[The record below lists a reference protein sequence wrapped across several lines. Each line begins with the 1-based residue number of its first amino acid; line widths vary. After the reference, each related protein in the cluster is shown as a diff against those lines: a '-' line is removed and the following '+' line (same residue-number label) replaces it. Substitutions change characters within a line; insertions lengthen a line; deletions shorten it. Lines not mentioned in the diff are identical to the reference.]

1 MNHNELLK
9 EEGYD
14 PRNVMKNSLINEGV
28 FHYVW
33 TNPFILLAQCF
44 RLIADPT
51 FIVPFIP
58 WISFLPKEEVILIRE
73 QSLKNTSYLQRERE
87 SQETMSIVRS
97 WIDYDC
103 D

>member
-87 SQETMSIVRS
+87 SPRKQCR
-97 WIDYDC
+97 
-103 D
+103 